1 MQNIAIIRVI
11 ALDGLFGIYYTIRHK
26 FGPQHATRI
35 TTMTKIAIPPDLAS
49 MFTACEDA
57 YEQAA
62 REGYAENPA
71 VIAAVTALKSA
82 WRALH
87 VANYNLMTA
96 KGFFRVEFAAIR
108 ADRACR
114 EAREACIK
122 LHAAI
127 GQAALEHRLY
137 NRCLTLASRHVA

>member
-1 MQNIAIIRVI
+1 
-11 ALDGLFGIYYTIRHK
+11 
-26 FGPQHATRI
+26 
-35 TTMTKIAIPPDLAS
+35 MTKIAIPPDLAA
-49 MFTACEDA
+49 MFTACEDT
-57 YEQAA
+57 YEQAT
-62 REGYAENPA
+62 REGYGENPA
-71 VIAAVTALKSA
+71 VIAAVSALKSA

-127 GQAALEHRLY
+127 RQAALEHRLY
-137 NRCLTLASRHVA
+137 NRCLTLTNRHVA

>member
-1 MQNIAIIRVI
+1 
-11 ALDGLFGIYYTIRHK
+11 
-26 FGPQHATRI
+26 
-35 TTMTKIAIPPDLAS
+35 MTKIAVPPDLAS

-57 YEQAA
+57 YERAA

-122 LHAAI
+122 LHEVI

-137 NRCLTLASRHVA
+137 NRCLTLTSRHVA

>member
-1 MQNIAIIRVI
+1 MTQIAIS
-11 ALDGLFGIYYTIRHK
+11 
-26 FGPQHATRI
+26 
-35 TTMTKIAIPPDLAS
+35 PDLAG

-62 REGYAENPA
+62 REGYAENA
-71 VIAAVTALKSA
+71 TVVAALSALKSA

-87 VANYNLMTA
+87 LANYKVMTA
-96 KGFFRVEFAAIR
+96 KGFFRVEVAAIR

-137 NRCLTLASRHVA
+137 NRCLTLTSRPLTSRPLTSRPAA